1 MKETKLQPNVIYC
14 GDSKDILKK
23 LPDES
28 IDLIYLDPPFFSRKY
43 YEGFWEDKSS
53 HKNKMEYSDKEWE
66 KVKESIDQNILKMY
80 EHIEERWRGG
90 KKGIYVYIAY
100 MRERLEQ
107 CWRVLKP
114 TGSIY
119 LHCDWHAGHYL
130 RVMMDEI
137 FGYENFNNEI
147 IWKRSTAHSD
157 TKQGA
162 KHYGRIH
169 DNILFYTKSKSY
181 TWNPEYTLHGKNY
194 ADKFYKHI
202 EEGTGRRYMLD
213 NLAGPGGAA
222 KGNPYYE
229 VMGIKRYWQFSKE
242 KMDKLIKE
250 GRIVQTKPGNVPR
263 YKRYLD
269 ETKGV
274 LLQSIWIDINPVQSQ
289 SKERKGYPTQKPE
302 ALLDR
307 IIRVSSNEGDLI
319 LDPFCGCG
327 TTLAVAQKLNRKFI
341 GIDISR
347 TACRVVRDRLK
358 GEIPIFGEETIEEV
372 AKMNPHDVAKL
383 IIKDRWD
390 GIVNPRKSGDMGID
404 GWVENGTIP
413 VQVKRWKNKVGR
425 PEIDKFK
432 TAIERDHKKKGI
444 VVAQGFSKD
453 CYAEVARIKKEH
465 NIHIDL
471 VEFKYIFESHNR
483 SNNHNHGRT
492 YIDHPLFMIL

>member
-1 MKETKLQPNVIYC
+1 MKELKLRSNVIYC

-28 IDLIYLDPPFFSRKY
+28 VDLIYLDPPFFSRKY
-43 YEGFWEDKSS
+43 YEGFWGDETK
-53 HKNKMEYSDKEWE
+53 KKVEYSDTEWN
-66 KVKESIDQNILKMY
+66 KVKESIDENILKMY
-80 EHIEERWRGG
+80 EHIEERWKGG

-107 CWRVLKP
+107 CKRVLKP

-130 RVMMDEI
+130 KVMMDEV
-137 FGYENFNNEI
+137 FGYDNFRNEI
-147 IWKRSTAHSD
+147 IWHYKKWSTG
-157 TKQGA
+157 TGLYQ
-162 KHYGRIH
+162 RNH
-169 DNILFYTKSKSY
+169 DILLFYSK
-181 TWNPEYTLHGKNY
+181 EGKPKVFNTIY
-194 ADKFYKHI
+194 GERA
-202 EEGTGRRYMLD
+202 TST
-213 NLAGPGGAA
+213 
-222 KGNPYYE
+222 
-229 VMGIKRYWQFSKE
+229 IKRWGEQKIIAFHSE
-242 KMDKLIKE
+242 S
-250 GRIVQTKPGNVPR
+250 G
-263 YKRYLD
+263 KRLPSSSLP
-269 ETKGV
+269 EESKGV
-274 LLQSIWIDINPVQSQ
+274 PLDDVWNISIIAPSA
-289 SKERKGYPTQKPE
+289 KERLGYPTQKPE

-307 IIRVSSNEGDLI
+307 IIRVSSNEGDI
-319 LDPFCGCG
+319 VLDPFCGCG
-327 TTLAVAQKLNRKFI
+327 TTLAVAQRLNRKFI

-358 GEIPIFGEETIEEV
+358 GEIPIFGEETSEDV
-372 AKMNPHDVAKL
+372 QKMNPHDVAKL

-413 VQVKRWKNKVGR
+413 VQVKRWKNKVSR

-444 VVAQGFSKD
+444 VVARGFSKD

-465 NIHIDL
+465 DIHIDL
-471 VEFKYIFESHNR
+471 VEFRYIFESHNR
-483 SNNHNHGRT
+483 SNSHNHGRT